1 MTGRERLLT
10 ALAGGGGG
18 FILAPSDHF
27 FEAED
32 ALLRAFADEAH
43 ARRYPATSRRCL
55 AKTPERSRAVSSNS
69 SCSSR

>member
-43 ARRYPATSRRCL
+43 ACRY
-55 AKTPERSRAVSSNS
+55 
-69 SCSSR
+69 